1 MADPRSDAR
10 SRSEASRAELRALF
24 ESGAVYADRF
34 PPHVRDA
41 LDVADELTPVVSD
54 ALFRRDT
61 VVIAGNAG
69 DGKSHLAQRAL
80 DKLSSRTCVDVTRDT
95 AMNFA
100 VPQDAVVFIRDVSG
114 LSDEQS
120 LVAVRQAQD
129 AGAALLI
136 TINEGP
142 LDTLSRHPDGDFFKK
157 TRQVLHDRAR
167 GLHTT
172 DPAGITIVSLAGRQ
186 LSRSNFIDG
195 ALDRLLPVVPAC
207 STCGSASCPR
217 LHGAKM
223 LRRSKRARERLGLL
237 VELLTLKGRHLSAR
251 EIWMF
256 LIELFFG
263 WTCPAGADDV
273 ERARGYF
280 WSRVFDAGTASRVAS
295 EIAAEFDPVNAP
307 MPREDAQLW
316 KGEFSELN
324 FDQEFPGGSPAKIAR
339 EERLEGLA
347 AFGSA
352 KRAYFF
358 FGKGVDAQRLLARQS
373 LAPQFGRMLDEA
385 PSDDRRVIRDVVTL
399 INGYRVASRSANELW
414 ISRHHSMA
422 AHRRAGSLAA
432 AYKLPIEKL
441 SVRIPFAWD
450 AATYP
455 DAGYFPDRLLL
466 LWDGSEQVLVV
477 SFDTWERLQH
487 QRSLTVDRDQESLD
501 FAIDLFMA
509 QAPVPALD
517 DPEILFYD
525 HARGERITIRVKPT
539 ERRIELL

>member
-1 MADPRSDAR
+1 MAEPHPEGR

-41 LDVADELTPVVSD
+41 LDVADELTPVVSQ
-54 ALFRRDT
+54 ALSRRET

-80 DKLSSRTCVDVTRDT
+80 DQLPTRTCVDVTRDT
-95 AMNFA
+95 ATNF
-100 VPQDAVVFIRDVSG
+100 VVQQDAVVFIRDVSG

-120 LVAVRQAQD
+120 LVAVRQAHD

-142 LDTLSRHPDGDFFKK
+142 LDTLSRHPDGGFFKT
-157 TRQVLHDRAR
+157 TRRVLHDRAR
-167 GLHTT
+167 GLHTP
-172 DPAGITIVSLAGRQ
+172 DPNGITIISLAGRQ
-186 LSRSNFIDG
+186 LSRSKFIDG

-207 STCGSASCPR
+207 STCGTAVSCPR
-217 LHGAKM
+217 LHGARM
-223 LRRSKRARERLGLL
+223 LRRSKRARARLALL
-237 VELLTLKGRHLSAR
+237 VELLTHKGRHLSAR
-251 EIWMF
+251 EIWVF

-280 WSRVFDAGTASRVAS
+280 WSRIFSESSRVAA

-316 KGEFSELN
+316 KGEVSALN
-324 FDQEFPGGSPAKIAR
+324 FDQEFPGGSPAKLAR
-339 EERLEGLA
+339 EERLDGLA
-347 AFGSA
+347 AFESA

-373 LAPQFGRMLDEA
+373 SAPRFGRMLDEA
-385 PSDDRRVIRDVVTL
+385 AMDERRVIRDVVTL

-466 LWDGSEQVLVV
+466 LWEGSEQVLVV
-477 SFDTWERLQH
+477 SFDTWERLRH

-525 HARGERITIRVKPT
+525 HARGEQITIRVKPA

>member
-1 MADPRSDAR
+1 MNESRADAR

-41 LDVADELTPVVSD
+41 LDVPDELTPVVSQ
-54 ALFRRDT
+54 ALARRET

-80 DKLSSRTCVDVTRDT
+80 DQLPTRTCVDVTRDT
-95 AMNFA
+95 GENFA
-100 VPQDAVVFIRDVSG
+100 VQQDAVVFIRDVSA
-114 LSDEQS
+114 LTDSQS
-120 LVAVRQAQD
+120 LAAVRVAQR
-129 AGAALLI
+129 ARAALLI

-142 LDTLSRHPDGDFFKK
+142 LDTLSQHPDGDFFKT
-157 TRQVLHDRAR
+157 TRGILHDRAR
-167 GLHTT
+167 GLKPS
-172 DPAGITIVSLAGRQ
+172 DPPGITIISLAGRQ

-195 ALDRLLPVVPAC
+195 ALDRLLPVVTAC
-207 STCGSASCPR
+207 ATCGNAASCPR

-223 LRRSKRARERLGLL
+223 LRKSKRARERLSLL
-237 VELLTLKGRHLSAR
+237 LELLTHKGRHLSAR
-251 EIWMF
+251 EIWVF

-280 WSRVFDAGTASRVAS
+280 WSRIFDDTSRVAAD
-295 EIAAEFDPVNAP
+295 IASEFDPVNAP

-316 KGEFSELN
+316 KGDFTALN
-324 FDQEFPGGSPAKIAR
+324 FDQEFPGGSPAKLAR
-339 EERLEGLA
+339 EERQDGLD
-347 AFGSA
+347 AFESA

-358 FGKGVDAQRLLARQS
+358 FGKGVDAKRLLARQS
-373 LAPQFGRMLDEA
+373 LAPRFGRLLDEA
-385 PSDDRRVIRDVVTL
+385 PEDERRVIREVVTL

-414 ISRHHSMA
+414 ISRHHSLA
-422 AHRRAGSLAA
+422 AHRRPGSLAA

-441 SVRIPFAWD
+441 DVRIPFAWD
-450 AATYP
+450 ATAYP
-455 DAGYFPDRLLL
+455 EAGYFPDRLLL
-466 LWDGSEQVLVV
+466 RWEGSEQVLVV

-501 FAIDLFMA
+501 FALDLFMA
-509 QAPVPALD
+509 QAPVPALE

-525 HARGERITIRVKPT
+525 HARGEQITIRVKPA